1 MLRGLPFLALT
12 AAASTSNLDATEA
25 RRLNPIADPLKDGL
39 RGIDT
44 DLKIGAW
51 ESADPLAKYVKR
63 EFNMDCFSS
72 DLYKLILEN
81 YKGSLSEVEG
91 GEANVNDDYTTTIV
105 IEARNPSRPST
116 HRLSP
121 RWGDPVRHSCVTVA
135 DRRVHQKQ

>member
-72 DLYKLILEN
+72 DLYKLIL
-81 YKGSLSEVEG
+81 
-91 GEANVNDDYTTTIV
+91 D
-105 IEARNPSRPST
+105 R
-116 HRLSP
+116 
-121 RWGDPVRHSCVTVA
+121 DPVARPGAKEIAAHAFFAPLDWTVMRA
-135 DRRVHQKQ
+135 DPDPEAGEIAPGKPDNRWKPDISDCRSAD